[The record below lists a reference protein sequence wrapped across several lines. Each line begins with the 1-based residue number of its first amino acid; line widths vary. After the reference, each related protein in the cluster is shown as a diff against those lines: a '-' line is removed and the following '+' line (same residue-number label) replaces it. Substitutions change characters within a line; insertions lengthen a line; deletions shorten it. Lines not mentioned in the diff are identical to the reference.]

1 MMSLMETEKL
11 MTIMKIIVMVI
22 IIIMMNGDGKDKIKN
37 DKNNEIMIA

>member
-1 MMSLMETEKL
+1 